1 MLKIKWFQKKE
12 AMTDSSKMSKL
23 PDHPSITINE
33 SQIETVPSEKLL
45 GVHIDPTPS
54 WSRHINYIC
63 KTFSQRLG
71 ILRRIRHNL
80 TYNARLA
87 FYNCLLLSVMDY
99 CCVVWANTS
108 KGNLDR
114 ISRWEKSCQTDV
126 RSGIQSSLATFD
138 FWNLDGSQFM
148 TELNLSMLLLS
159 LKSFR
164 WSIAKLYINWLDITF
179 H

>member
-1 MLKIKWFQKKE
+1 
-12 AMTDSSKMSKL
+12 MSKL
-23 PDHPSITINE
+23 PDHLSITINE

-54 WSRHINYIC
+54 WSMHINYIC

-99 CCVVWANTS
+99 CYVVWANTS

-138 FWNLDGSQFM
+138 FCNLDGSQFM
-148 TELNLSMLLLS
+148 TELNLCMLLLS